1 MDTPTGRVR
10 VVVVDQRP
18 AVAAVA
24 DKGVGL
30 PSARHLEIGFDAAH
44 KGRHA
49 GEGSLG
55 ILENRCAVVLPPN
68 LEHSMTGGGRGGS
81 VNKVQQNI
89 SSSATVAE
97 STMK

>member
-1 MDTPTGRVR
+1 MAAPTGRVR

-24 DKGVGL
+24 DEGVGL
-30 PSARHLEIGFDAAH
+30 PCARHPEVGFDPAH

-55 ILENRCAVVLPPN
+55 ILENRCAVVPPPN
-68 LEHSMTGGGRGGS
+68 LEHSRTGREGVR
-81 VNKVQQNI
+81 K
-89 SSSATVAE
+89 
-97 STMK
+97 